1 MEPRSNHFAGAG
13 TAARSLTYPTFTE
26 GPGSSARPQTRG
38 VLSLVSSQEGM
49 ASAPID
55 LDEAFRR
62 YAPLVAAIT
71 FRILGTHQDV
81 EDVVQDV
88 FLEAR
93 RWIGRIQDP
102 GALKAWLTTV
112 TGRTARRHRRA
123 RKLYFGDSP
132 EYLHVADATA
142 SPRQRALLAEIYR
155 VVDQLPVGEQF
166 AWTLR
171 LVEGQSLPE
180 VAQSCGC
187 SLATV
192 KRRVTSAQRAI
203 SQALADD

>member
-1 MEPRSNHFAGAG
+1 MLSARQPTKGVLALVPRE
-13 TAARSLTYPTFTE
+13 E
-26 GPGSSARPQTRG
+26 GPRG
-38 VLSLVSSQEGM
+38 
-49 ASAPID
+49 PID

-62 YAPLVAAIT
+62 YAPLVAAIS

-93 RWIGRIQDP
+93 RWLTRIQDP

-112 TGRTARRHRRA
+112 AARTARRRLRTRRL
-123 RKLYFGDSP
+123 RTMLHFGDAP
-132 EYLHVADATA
+132 EYLDLADAGA
-142 SPRQRALLAEIYR
+142 SPRQRALLAEIYG
-155 VVDQLPVGEQF
+155 VLDQLPVEERL

-180 VAQSCGC
+180 VAQHCGC

-192 KRRVTSAQRAI
+192 KRRVASAQRAI
-203 SQALADD
+203 SEALADE

>member
-1 MEPRSNHFAGAG
+1 MEKFEPVGRRKPTTFIEG
-13 TAARSLTYPTFTE
+13 TGSLN
-26 GPGSSARPQTRG
+26 ARPQTKG

-49 ASAPID
+49 ASAPIN

-62 YAPLVAAIT
+62 YAPLVAAIS

-112 TGRTARRHRRA
+112 TARTARRRLRM
-123 RKLYFGDSP
+123 RKLRGMLHFGDAP
-132 EYLHVADATA
+132 EYLHLADAGA
-142 SPRQRALLAEIYR
+142 SPRQRALLSEIYR
-155 VVDQLPVGEQF
+155 LLDQLPVEERF

-180 VAQSCGC
+180 VAQNCGC

-192 KRRVTSAQRAI
+192 KRRVASAQRAI
-203 SQALADD
+203 SEALDD

>member
-1 MEPRSNHFAGAG
+1 M
-13 TAARSLTYPTFTE
+13 L
-26 GPGSSARPQTRG
+26 SARQPTKG
-38 VLSLVSSQEGM
+38 VLSLVPPTEGT
-49 ASAPID
+49 ASGPID

-62 YAPLVAAIT
+62 YAPLVAAIS

-93 RWIGRIQDP
+93 KWLTRIQDP

-112 TGRTARRHRRA
+112 AARTARRRLRTRRL
-123 RKLYFGDSP
+123 RTMLHFGDAP
-132 EYLHVADATA
+132 EYMDLADAGA
-142 SPRQRALLAEIYR
+142 SPRQRALLAEIYG
-155 VVDQLPVGEQF
+155 VLDQLPVEERL

-180 VAQSCGC
+180 VAQHCGC

-192 KRRVTSAQRAI
+192 KRRVASAQRAI
-203 SQALADD
+203 SEALADE

>member
-1 MEPRSNHFAGAG
+1 VEPQSDHLAGAG
-13 TAARSLTYPTFTE
+13 TAARSLKYPTFIE
-26 GPGSSARPQTRG
+26 GTGLSARPQTKG
-38 VLSLVSSQEGM
+38 VLALVSSQEGM

-62 YAPLVAAIT
+62 YAPLVAVIT
-71 FRILGTHQDV
+71 FRILGTRQDV

-102 GALKAWLTTV
+102 AALKAWLTTV
-112 TGRTARRHRRA
+112 TARTARRHLRA
-123 RKLYFGDSP
+123 RKLHFGGTP
-132 EYLHVADATA
+132 EYLQLADAGA
-142 SPRQRALLAEIYR
+142 SPRQRALLAEIYC
-155 VVDQLPVGEQF
+155 VLDQLPVEARF

-180 VAQSCGC
+180 VAQNCGC

-192 KRRVTSAQRAI
+192 KRRVASAQRAI
-203 SQALADD
+203 SKALADD

>member
-1 MEPRSNHFAGAG
+1 M
-13 TAARSLTYPTFTE
+13 L
-26 GPGSSARPQTRG
+26 SARPKTKG
-38 VLSLVSSQEGM
+38 VLSLVHPQDGTTSG
-49 ASAPID
+49 PID
-55 LDEAFRR
+55 LNEAFRR
-62 YAPLVAAIT
+62 YAPLVASIT

-93 RWIGRIQDP
+93 RWLSRIHDP

-112 TGRTARRHRRA
+112 AARTARRRLRA
-123 RKLYFGDSP
+123 RKLRMMLHFGDAP
-132 EYLHVADATA
+132 EYLELADASA
-142 SPRQRALLAEIYR
+142 SPRQRALLAEVYR
-155 VVDQLPVGEQF
+155 VLDHLPVEERL

-180 VAQSCGC
+180 VAQHCGC

-192 KRRVTSAQRAI
+192 KRRVASAQRAI
-203 SQALADD
+203 SETLADE

>member
-1 MEPRSNHFAGAG
+1 EPVRPAE
-13 TAARSLTYPTFTE
+13 YPTFIE
-26 GPGSSARPQTRG
+26 GTGLLSARQQTKG
-38 VLSLVSSQEGM
+38 VLSLVPSTEGA
-49 ASAPID
+49 ASGGPID

-62 YAPLVAAIT
+62 YAPLVASIS

-93 RWIGRIQDP
+93 RWISRIHDP

-112 TGRTARRHRRA
+112 AARTARRRLRT
-123 RKLYFGDSP
+123 RKLRMMLHFGDAP
-132 EYLHVADATA
+132 EYLELADAGA

-155 VVDQLPVGEQF
+155 VLDQLPVEERF

-180 VAQSCGC
+180 VAQHCG
-187 SLATV
+187 
-192 KRRVTSAQRAI
+192 RA
-203 SQALADD
+203 LPP

>member
-1 MEPRSNHFAGAG
+1 MLN
-13 TAARSLTYPTFTE
+13 ARQPK
-26 GPGSSARPQTRG
+26 G
-38 VLSLVSSQEGM
+38 VLVLVPPLQGA
-49 ASAPID
+49 ASGPID
-55 LDEAFRR
+55 LDDAFRR
-62 YAPLVAAIT
+62 YAPLVASIT

-93 RWIGRIQDP
+93 RWVSKINDP

-112 TGRTARRHRRA
+112 AVRTARRRLRR
-123 RKLYFGDSP
+123 RKLRMMLHLGDAP
-132 EYLHVADATA
+132 EYLELADAGA

-155 VVDQLPVGEQF
+155 VLDTVPVEERF

-180 VAQSCGC
+180 VAQHCGC

-192 KRRVTSAQRAI
+192 KRRVASAQRAI
-203 SQALADD
+203 SEALADE

>member
-1 MEPRSNHFAGAG
+1 MFSAGQ
-13 TAARSLTYPTFTE
+13 PK
-26 GPGSSARPQTRG
+26 G
-38 VLSLVSSQEGM
+38 VLQLVPRLEGEP
-49 ASAPID
+49 AAAID

-93 RWIGRIQDP
+93 RWLSRIHEP
-102 GALKAWLTTV
+102 GSIKGWLTTV
-112 TGRTARRHRRA
+112 TVRTARRRLRR
-123 RKLYFGDSP
+123 RKLRMLLHFGDAP
-132 EYLHVADATA
+132 EYLELADAGA

-155 VVDQLPVGEQF
+155 VLDTLPVEERA

-180 VAQSCGC
+180 VAQHCGC

-192 KRRVTSAQRAI
+192 KRRGGRAPRPP
-203 SQALADD
+203 LG

>member
-1 MEPRSNHFAGAG
+1 LN
-13 TAARSLTYPTFTE
+13 ARQKTK
-26 GPGSSARPQTRG
+26 G
-38 VLSLVSSQEGM
+38 VLSLVSPQEGV
-49 ASAPID
+49 ASVPID

-71 FRILGTHQDV
+71 FRILGTRQDV

-112 TGRTARRHRRA
+112 TARTARRRLRT
-123 RKLYFGDSP
+123 RKLRSILHFGDAP
-132 EYLHVADATA
+132 EYLHLADGGA
-142 SPRQRALLAEIYR
+142 SPRQRALLSEIYR
-155 VVDQLPVGEQF
+155 VLDQLPVEERF

-180 VAQSCGC
+180 VAQNCGC

-192 KRRVTSAQRAI
+192 KRRVASAQRAI
-203 SQALADD
+203 SEALADD

>member
-1 MEPRSNHFAGAG
+1 
-13 TAARSLTYPTFTE
+13 LI
-26 GPGSSARPQTRG
+26 ARPQTKG

-112 TGRTARRHRRA
+112 TARTARRRLRA
-123 RKLYFGDSP
+123 RKLRTMLHFGDTP
-132 EYLHVADATA
+132 EYLQLADAGA

-155 VVDQLPVGEQF
+155 VLDQLPVEERF

-180 VAQSCGC
+180 VAQNCGC

-192 KRRVTSAQRAI
+192 KRRVASAQRAI
-203 SQALADD
+203 SEALADD

>member
-1 MEPRSNHFAGAG
+1 M
-13 TAARSLTYPTFTE
+13 L
-26 GPGSSARPQTRG
+26 SARPQTKG
-38 VLSLVSSQEGM
+38 VLTLVTSSEG
-49 ASAPID
+49 ATSGPID

-62 YAPLVAAIT
+62 YAPLVASIS

-93 RWIGRIQDP
+93 RWISRINDP

-112 TGRTARRHRRA
+112 AARTARRRLRT
-123 RKLYFGDSP
+123 RKLRMMLHFGDAP
-132 EYLHVADATA
+132 EYLELADAGA

-155 VVDQLPVGEQF
+155 VLDRLPVEERF

-180 VAQSCGC
+180 VAQHCGC

-192 KRRVTSAQRAI
+192 KRRIASAQRAI
-203 SQALADD
+203 SEALADE

>member
-1 MEPRSNHFAGAG
+1 ML
-13 TAARSLTYPTFTE
+13 SLRQPK
-26 GPGSSARPQTRG
+26 G
-38 VLSLVSSQEGM
+38 VLSLVPPLEG
-49 ASAPID
+49 SATGPID

-62 YAPLVAAIT
+62 YAPLVAAIS

-93 RWIGRIQDP
+93 RWLARIHEP
-102 GALKAWLTTV
+102 GSLKGWLTTV
-112 TGRTARRHRRA
+112 TVRTARRRLRR
-123 RKLYFGDSP
+123 RKLRMMLHLGDAP
-132 EYLHVADATA
+132 EYLELADSGA

-155 VVDQLPVGEQF
+155 VLDRLPVEERS

-180 VAQSCGC
+180 VAQHCGC

-192 KRRVTSAQRAI
+192 KRRVASAQRAI
-203 SQALADD
+203 SEAFSDE